1 MSDMINLNG
10 FNKLSKQ
17 SRQALRRLEGFFLQG
32 QALMIAYSGGMD
44 SSFLALA
51 ASRYLPQ
58 AYRAVLVN
66 SPFMPENELRLA
78 RNTADLHQLVF
89 EEIEFDPLRSP
100 LITSN
105 DLQRCYHC
113 KKLVFQGLINIARAG
128 ETICEGSVS
137 DDDSDF
143 RPGKVAIREL
153 QIASPLRDCG
163 FSKAMLAEILTVL
176 GAPEIIRSG
185 QSCLATRIA
194 TGDPLTLAKLKQID
208 QGEELLR
215 RAGLRLCRLRHHGR
229 LARIETGFGEQHQA
243 LDIATMLADD
253 FQKLG
258 FRHICVDIAGYTR
271 GSMNIFS
278 ELPEEPPESE
288 PATEE

>member
-1 MSDMINLNG
+1 MISQTYAFRRGFLLLLSDMINLNG
-10 FNKLSKQ
+10 FSKLSKQ

-78 RNTADLHQLVF
+78 RKTADLHRLVF

-128 ETICEGSVS
+128 ETI
-137 DDDSDF
+137 
-143 RPGKVAIREL
+143 
-153 QIASPLRDCG
+153 
-163 FSKAMLAEILTVL
+163 
-176 GAPEIIRSG
+176 
-185 QSCLATRIA
+185 
-194 TGDPLTLAKLKQID
+194 
-208 QGEELLR
+208 
-215 RAGLRLCRLRHHGR
+215 
-229 LARIETGFGEQHQA
+229 
-243 LDIATMLADD
+243 
-253 FQKLG
+253 
-258 FRHICVDIAGYTR
+258 
-271 GSMNIFS
+271 
-278 ELPEEPPESE
+278 
-288 PATEE
+288 